1 MAGVLALAILALACG
16 TAEAAEEEIS
26 TGIETAGAE
35 DAAAARAGLRDNSA
49 SDSAADAPTTTTSP
63 PITTYPEI
71 TADTTPP
78 AAEERALITPTGVLV
93 GLAGRTDAGFV
104 VETPCGGLTEV
115 AVGQVVSPMQV
126 VIDPGHGGDE
136 DGAVASTGLTE
147 AELNLALARR
157 TRDELD
163 AKGIASIL
171 TRDGDYRIPITQR
184 AALADRIAP
193 AAFISI
199 HHNTPASR
207 PSETPGTEVYVQ
219 NGSEVSRR
227 LGGLLYEE
235 VFTALDQFDIA
246 WTSRDDAGV
255 LVVLNSEG
263 DDSYGIARYPTTPS
277 ALVELAYLGNDAEVE
292 FLATQEY
299 LDVAAAAM
307 ADALERFLT
316 TDDPG
321 SGFVD
326 EPRIF
331 DPSGLTGGST
341 GCVDPALQ

>member
-1 MAGVLALAILALACG
+1 MALAVVAAACG
-16 TAEAAEEEIS
+16 GEQAVDEVS
-26 TGIETAGAE
+26 SGIETVDAG
-35 DAAAARAGLRDNSA
+35 DAAAARDDLRDNAAGSA
-49 SDSAADAPTTTTSP
+49 DGAAQATTTT
-63 PITTYPEI
+63 
-71 TADTTPP
+71 TAPVDPAVTASTTPA

-93 GLAGRTDAGFV
+93 GVAGRTEAGFV

-115 AVGQVVSPMQV
+115 TVGQVVGPIQV

-136 DGAVASTGLTE
+136 DGAVATTGLTE

-157 TRDELD
+157 TRDELVD
-163 AKGIASIL
+163 RGISSIL

-184 AALADRIAP
+184 AALADRLAP
-193 AAFISI
+193 AAFISV

-219 NGSEVSRR
+219 NGSDVSRR

-235 VFTALDQFDIA
+235 VFAALDQFDIE

-263 DDSYGIARYPTTPS
+263 EDSYGIARYPTTPS

-292 FLATQEY
+292 FLATPEY
-299 LDVAAAAM
+299 LDVAAVAM
-307 ADALERFLT
+307 ADATERFLT
-316 TDDPG
+316 SDDPG

-341 GCVDPALQ
+341 GCADPRLQ